1 MTTSGST
8 TAGEFLRVTLARS
21 KKYCIM
27 QVVHKTAANFDPKTE
42 YIRIQPYLLYCLR
55 PVENYLKSKNVAFL
69 E

>member
-1 MTTSGST
+1 
-8 TAGEFLRVTLARS
+8 
-21 KKYCIM
+21 M